1 MTDLTV
7 ERPFL
12 RMPAVLTIAFRPF
25 FILAALVAAV
35 GVPLWLVV
43 RAGDLASPGHLV
55 GSLWHGHEMVFGFAV
70 AVFAGFLLTAAQNWT
85 GVTTVRGA
93 ALGALALLWLAGRVL
108 LLIPGESLL
117 WPGIIAD
124 SLFLPVFALVLLR
137 PLVLAGNRRNMLF
150 PVGLLV
156 LATLNIAI
164 HLSALGRI
172 DWDASR
178 ILWLALELMAI
189 MIVIMGGRV
198 IPFFTRNV
206 LPNAGIASWN
216 MADNAAI
223 TATVAIVPVDILFG
237 DGPVLAAVALA
248 AGAAN
253 LARMLPWRGW
263 AARRQPI
270 LWILH
275 LGYLWLAVAF
285 LLRGAA
291 VFDWV
296 PVDAGLHALGAGAI
310 GTLTLGMMSRVA
322 LGHSGRAIVAAPLTV
337 VAYLLVLGSGLLRV
351 AASFDGE
358 ALLQLSAATWVLG
371 WICFLIVYLPIC
383 VGRSAETG
391 RPC

>member
-1 MTDLTV
+1 MSDFTI

-25 FILAALVAAV
+25 FMLAALAAAF

-55 GSLWHGHEMVFGFAV
+55 GSLWHGHEMIFGFAV

-85 GVTTVRGA
+85 GRTTVRGA
-93 ALGALALLWLAGRVL
+93 ALGALALLWIAGRVL
-108 LLIPGESLL
+108 LLFPGEDLL
-117 WPGIIAD
+117 WPGIIVD
-124 SLFLPVFALVLLR
+124 SLFLPIFALVLLR
-137 PLVLAGNRRNMLF
+137 PLVLAGNRRNVLF

-156 LATLNIAI
+156 LAALNVAI
-164 HLSALGRI
+164 HLAVLGRL
-172 DWDASR
+172 DWDPSR
-178 ILWLALELMAI
+178 ILWLALELMAV

-216 MADNAAI
+216 LADNAAI
-223 TATVAIVPVDILFG
+223 AATVAIIPADLIFG
-237 DGPVLAAVALA
+237 EGPVLGLAALA
-248 AGAAN
+248 SGIAN

-275 LGYLWLAVAF
+275 LGYLWLAIAF
-285 LLRGAA
+285 LLRGAGA
-291 VFDWV
+291 LDWV
-296 PVDAGLHALGAGAI
+296 PGDAGLHALGAGAI

-322 LGHSGRAIVAAPLTV
+322 LGHSGRPIVAAPLTV
-337 VAYLLVLGSGLLRV
+337 IAYVLVLAAGVLRV

-358 ALLQLSAATWVLG
+358 ALLHVSAAAWVLG

-383 VGRSAETG
+383 FGRGAEAG